1 MRKGLAIVLAILLVF
16 IGLISFD
23 GYRIQKTL
31 VGESEAS
38 PILAGKPADESS
50 DAVTKATEWSAAQ
63 PFEQKTFETDG
74 RVHHADYLPATESTN
89 KSVILVPDEE
99 QATPD
104 GLAPLVQLYHEQFG
118 YNVLVVERRGQPENG
133 GKKNYGWLDRL
144 DLIEWTKRLLE
155 ETGDESHIAY
165 HGLGVG
171 GSTALLAAGEEM
183 LPTQVKVVISEGAY
197 ARFDDWLN
205 HLADQQISYPA
216 GPSLAMASTFN
227 KFEQDFFYG
236 DVSVTRQ
243 TSKIMIPTLFIHG
256 TDDQLMPSRMVY
268 ELYQAK
274 PGLKQ
279 LYPVRGAGHGQTY
292 LEDQVNYQ
300 KRLKLF
306 IQPFMTTN

>member
-31 VGESEAS
+31 VGESDAS
-38 PILAGKPADESS
+38 PILAGKPADEP
-50 DAVTKATEWSAAQ
+50 DAAVTEATEWSAAQ
-63 PFEQKTFETDG
+63 SFEQKTFETDG
-74 RVHHADYLPATESTN
+74 LVHRADYLPAKETTD
-89 KSVILVPDEE
+89 KSVILVPDEN
-99 QATPD
+99 QLTPD
-104 GLAPLVQLYHEQFG
+104 ALAPLVQLYHEQFG
-118 YNVLVVERRGQPENG
+118 YNVLIVERRGQM

-155 ETGDESHIAY
+155 ETGEEAQVVY

-171 GSTALLAAGEEM
+171 GATALLAAGEDT
-183 LPTQVKVVISEGAY
+183 LPVQVKVVVAEGSY
-197 ARFDDWLN
+197 ARLDDWLN
-205 HLADQQISYPA
+205 YLADQQISYPA

-243 TSKIMIPTLFIHG
+243 TSKIMIPALFIHG
-256 TDDQLMPSRMVY
+256 TDDQFIPSRMVY

-279 LYPVRGAGHGQTY
+279 LYPVRGADHSQTY
-292 LEDQVNYQ
+292 LQDPVNYQ

-306 IQPFMTTN
+306 IQPFMATN

>member
-23 GYRIQKTL
+23 GYRIQRTL
-31 VGESEAS
+31 VGQSEAS
-38 PILAGKPADESS
+38 PILAGKPANESS
-50 DAVTKATEWSAAQ
+50 DALTEATEWSATQ
-63 PFEQKTFETDG
+63 PFEQKTFEKDEL
-74 RVHHADYLPATESTN
+74 VHRADYLPAKETTN
-89 KSVILVPDEE
+89 KSVILVPDDE
-99 QATPD
+99 QTTPD
-104 GLAPLVQLYHEQFG
+104 GIAPLVQLYHEQFG
-118 YNVLVVERRGQPENG
+118 YNVLVVERRGQI

-155 ETGDESHIAY
+155 ETGEEGQIVY
-165 HGLGVG
+165 HGLGIG
-171 GSTALLAAGEEM
+171 GATALLAAGEDM
-183 LPTQVKVVISEGAY
+183 LPVQVKVVVAEGAY
-197 ARFDDWLN
+197 ARLDDWLN
-205 HLADQQISYPA
+205 SLAEQQIGYPA

-243 TSKIMIPTLFIHG
+243 TSKIMIPALFIHG
-256 TDDQLMPSRMVY
+256 TDDQFIPSRMVY

-279 LYPVRGAGHGQTY
+279 LYPVRGADHNQTY
-292 LEDQVNYQ
+292 LQDTVNYQ

-306 IQPFMTTN
+306 IQPFMASN